1 MTRYLIACALLVLA
15 ACSSKQADSA
25 KEAAAPAAVE
35 AVAADSVITLAD
47 DDLFRPG
54 KAVATPVVLDFN
66 ATWCIPCKK
75 LAEPMEM
82 AAEEYAGKVAFYTVD
97 FEKNPKTAEAFGV
110 TEVPCVIILTPDGK
124 AATYPSL
131 NDFISA
137 EKLSDPQMGSDDVK
151 LEIYN
156 NLTAKIGEILK

>member
-1 MTRYLIACALLVLA
+1 MTRYFLICAAALSLA
-15 ACSSKQADSA
+15 ACSQKQATVA
-25 KEAAAPAAVE
+25 EEKPEAAESVQPA
-35 AVAADSVITLAD
+35 AADSVIVLAD
-47 DDLFRPG
+47 DELFRPG
-54 KAVATPVVLDFN
+54 KAVAAPVVLDFN

-82 AAEEYAGKVAFYTVD
+82 AAKAMAGKAAFYTVD

-110 TEVPCVIILTPDGK
+110 TEVPCVIVLSADGS

-137 EKLSDPQMGSDDVK
+137 EELSDPNADVK
-151 LEIYN
+151 TIIYN
-156 NLTAKIGEILK
+156 NLTAKIGEALK